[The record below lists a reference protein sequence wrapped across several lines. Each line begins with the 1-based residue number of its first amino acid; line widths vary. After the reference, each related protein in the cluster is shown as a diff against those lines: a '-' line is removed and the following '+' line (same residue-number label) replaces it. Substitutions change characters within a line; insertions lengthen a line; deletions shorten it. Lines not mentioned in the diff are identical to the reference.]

1 MKTIDMTANEI
12 RIIYTK
18 EVSEMVTEAIKQG
31 CVLAWKLDKEL
42 QKQNDLLNR
51 GKASDYSVAKAYRAS
66 LQATSKILERFFG
79 GGGVVVIQAALIKT
93 AKIVNET
100 PNMDY
105 YLDEFI
111 SVLKAERED

>member
-1 MKTIDMTANEI
+1 MKTMDMSANEI
-12 RIIYTK
+12 RIIFSK

-42 QKQNDLLNR
+42 QKQNDLLNK
-51 GKASDYSVAKAYRAS
+51 GKASDYSVAKAYRES

-79 GGGVVVIQAALIKT
+79 GGGVVIQTALIKT

-111 SVLKAERED
+111 NVLYKES